1 MFLMMESVRPLMT
14 SSHLRALSAL
24 KSNRCTAGKAKS
36 GLTAQQDG
44 WGKGE
49 HVFSDIKSDIP
60 PFIVQECPNEGSVH
74 IEIRDEKGYQVILS
88 ILLQ

>member
-14 SSHLRALSAL
+14 SSHLWALSAL
-24 KSNRCTAGKAKS
+24 ESNRCAAGKAKS

-49 HVFSDIKSDIP
+49 HF
-60 PFIVQECPNEGSVH
+60 FQ
-74 IEIRDEKGYQVILS
+74 ILVWYS
-88 ILLQ
+88 AFYCAGVS